1 MGLSQA
7 LSSAIAGVNTTQLGL
22 SVIAGN
28 VANAN
33 TPGYVEEQVN
43 QVETTAAGQ
52 FGTSVTVDGINRNL
66 NTLLQSQL
74 WTETSGGSYADTT
87 AQLYQQLQQTYGTPG
102 TASSLDGIFDS
113 FTSALQA
120 LSTSP
125 SSYSAQA
132 AVVSAA
138 QTVTQNLNSMTTS
151 IQQLRSQAEEG
162 IANDVQTA
170 NTMLQQIASINQQLS
185 GSVTSGAASTTTVDS
200 TTAALEDQRDQD
212 ITQLTQ
218 LMNVRVVQNPNNQVS
233 VFTGNG
239 QQLVA
244 GTQASQLS
252 FNNAGTLTATAQWSA
267 DPSQD
272 GVGTITLTSPS
283 GGTND
288 LVAEGAIQSG
298 EIGAYLQMRDTI
310 LPQAQNQLDEMANQ
324 MSQALSNQTT
334 SGTAVTSGSQAGFSV
349 DVGGVIPGNTVQLT
363 YTDPQNNPHTVT
375 VVALGAGGSLP
386 AQPANSANQTVG
398 INFSGGMASVVA
410 QLNAALG
417 SNLQFSNPSG
427 TVLQVLNQ
435 GSNTVN
441 SLSATTT
448 ATSLT
453 SGSAQLPLFTD
464 GTQPIT
470 GAQTANGSQT
480 TGLAGRITVNPA
492 VVALPSSLVAYAA
505 NTASGDATRPNFLL
519 NQMSTAALTY
529 SPSTGVGSANAPYSG
544 TLAQYMSQV
553 VSQQAQAATAATN
566 LQQGQDTVVTALQQ
580 RFNNQSGVSID
591 TEMSNLIAL
600 QNAYSANARV
610 MSTIQQMMQ
619 TLLQAGTVNEHHR
632 TRIDHRPEYPD
643 GE

>member
-7 LSSAIAGVNTTQLGL
+7 LSSAVAGVNTTQLGL

-102 TASSLDGIFDS
+102 TSSSIDGVFNS
-113 FTSALQA
+113 FTTALQA

-138 QTVTQNLNSMTTS
+138 QTVTQNLNSMTTTV
-151 IQQLRSQAEEG
+151 QQLRTQAEEG

-170 NTMLQQIASINQQLS
+170 NTTLQQIADINEKLS
-185 GSVTSGAASTTTVDS
+185 GSVPPGGASSTTVDS

-212 ITQLTQ
+212 ITQLSQ

-233 VFTGNG
+233 LFTGNG

-267 DPSQD
+267 NPSQD
-272 GVGTITLTSPS
+272 GVGTITLTSP
-283 GGTND
+283 GGGSND
-288 LVAEGAIQSG
+288 LVAENAIQSG

-363 YTDPQNNPHTVT
+363 YTDAQNNQHSVT
-375 VVALGAGGSLP
+375 VVALGAGGKLP
-386 AQPANSANQTVG
+386 AQPANSSGQTVG
-398 INFSGGMASVVA
+398 IDFSGGMNSVVA

-435 GSNTVN
+435 GGGNTVN

-453 SGSAQLPLFTD
+453 SGSSQLPLFTD

-470 GAQTANGSQT
+470 GAQTASGSQT
-480 TGLAGRITVNPA
+480 TGLAGRIGVNA
-492 VVALPSSLVAYAA
+492 ALVASPSSLVAYAA

-529 SPSTGVGSANAPYSG
+529 SPSTGLGSANAPYSG
-544 TLAQYMSQV
+544 TLSQYMSQI

-610 MSTIQQMMQ
+610 MSTIEQMMS
-619 TLLQAGTVNEHHR
+619 TLLQAVQ
-632 TRIDHRPEYPD
+632 
-643 GE
+643 